1 MASNELFSGGGV
13 VVTTS
18 KLVDGANY
26 YPLVSIKSVVYFK
39 DELDVKGL
47 IINAA
52 ITIAGFYGIATLSAL
67 GVILGLIA
75 VGVGGFNLKG
85 FKEDITNPEYI
96 VAVEFHS
103 GESVYLKK
111 RDSEWARRL
120 YDVLREA
127 MMD

>member
-13 VVTTS
+13 VVTTT

-52 ITIAGFYGIATLSAL
+52 IAIAGLYGIATLSAL

-75 VGVGGFNLKG
+75 VGVGGFNLTG
-85 FKEDITNPEYI
+85 FKEDIMNPEYT
-96 VAVEFHS
+96 VAVTFHT
-103 GESVYLKK
+103 GKSVYLKK

>member
-1 MASNELFSGGGV
+1 MAGDELFRDADV
-13 VVTTS
+13 VVTTK
-18 KLVDGANY
+18 KLVHGANY

-52 ITIAGFYGIATLSAL
+52 IAIAGLYGLATLSTL

-75 VGVGGFNLKG
+75 VAVCGFNLKG
-85 FKEDITNPEYI
+85 FKEDITNPEYT
-96 VAVEFHS
+96 VAVELHA

-127 MMD
+127 MLD

>member
-13 VVTTS
+13 VVTTT

-39 DELDVKGL
+39 DKLDVKAL

-52 ITIAGFYGIATLSAL
+52 IAIAGLYGIATLSTL

-75 VGVGGFNLKG
+75 IGIGGFNLKG
-85 FKEDITNPEYI
+85 FKEDITNPEYT
-96 VAVEFHS
+96 VAVTFHR

>member
-1 MASNELFSGGGV
+1 MTGNELFSGGGV
-13 VVTTS
+13 VVTTT

-26 YPLVSIKSVVYFK
+26 YPLESIKSVVYFK

-52 ITIAGFYGIATLSAL
+52 IAIAGLYGIATLSTL

-75 VGVGGFNLKG
+75 IGISGFNLKG
-85 FKEDITNPEYI
+85 FKEDITNPEYT
-96 VAVEFHS
+96 VAVTFHR

-111 RDSEWARRL
+111 RDSKWARRL
-120 YDVLREA
+120 YDVLRDA
-127 MMD
+127 MVD

>member
-13 VVTTS
+13 VVTTT
-18 KLVDGANY
+18 KLIDGASY
-26 YPLVSIKSVVYFK
+26 YPLDSIKSVVYFK

-52 ITIAGFYGIATLSAL
+52 LAIAGLYGIATLSTL

-75 VGVGGFNLKG
+75 IGIGGFNLKG
-85 FKEDITNPEYI
+85 FKEDITNPGYT
-96 VAVEFHS
+96 VAVTFHR
-103 GESVYLKK
+103 GESVYLRK
-111 RDSEWARRL
+111 RDSKWARRL